1 MKSVLNEDALSTI
14 SEIIKKEREE
24 RKKQQKENGR
34 KYIGT
39 SISKYVN
46 NLTMSFP
53 MMCDSSVP
61 ADTATMINI
70 ANEHYVAELLK
81 QMFQS
86 MSIKGDD
93 AIEILSSFYKGLN
106 PRGMS
111 AEDMVEFLDRLV
123 DEKLLG
129 ESSKSDI
136 TIEKAKIRDFLNES
150 VKYLS
155 TPQKL
160 FPVESFSEN
169 SVNDFKYYGK
179 YDRIVKEATTRRQSN
194 NDNRPVDTGNDARNS
209 ANAAYNKEV
218 RSRNQETRAQREEE
232 RRAKQEKD
240 RQADRDRARKYE
252 DEDRARR
259 QGFENNDEIR
269 RQNDEIRK
277 QNDEIRK
284 QAEEARKAEKRAEEK
299 AKRAEEA
306 ERAQRDKARREEE
319 VEDRLR
325 DQLQRTADSN
335 NRLNKDILL
344 NNRDIKKQNQM
355 PPTLIQINF
364 VDVVNDGVKIE
375 KSFLAGVKSRLI
387 AVDPSEFVERFG
399 NNATRT
405 KGGKL
410 FNFIK
415 WQTGEISI
423 AKSLAKLFGEMA
435 KDARK
440 NAQDKGASRM
450 WDLLKARS
458 TKNKVNA
465 ATRSSNDATSITG
478 IILAQET
485 VNYLRT
491 SYDFDLERP
500 KNAKDIMDAFNLM
513 SIFIADEANEVV
525 KFIYDGNGDYEFL
538 SYGALSKE
546 TRERDYK
553 KAINILNQR

>member
-1 MKSVLNEDALSTI
+1 MKSVLNEDVISTI
-14 SEIIKKEREE
+14 SDMIKIE
-24 RKKQQKENGR
+24 RKKQEKNGR

-93 AIEILSSFYKGLN
+93 AIEILGSFYKGLN
-106 PRGMS
+106 PNGMS
-111 AEDMVEFLDRLV
+111 AEDMVKYLDNLV
-123 DEKLLG
+123 DDYLIG
-129 ESSKSDI
+129 ESKSDI
-136 TIEKAKIRDFLNES
+136 AIEKAKIRDFLNES

-169 SVNDFKYYGK
+169 SVNDFRYYGK

-194 NDNRPVDTGNDARNS
+194 DDNRSVDTGDKDLNS

-232 RRAKQEKD
+232 RRAKQERD
-240 RQADRDRARKYE
+240 RQADRVRAQKYE

-259 QGFENNDEIR
+259 QGFENNDE
-269 RQNDEIRK
+269 
-277 QNDEIRK
+277 
-284 QAEEARKAEKRAEEK
+284 ARKAEKRDEE
-299 AKRAEEA
+299 RARREEEA
-306 ERAQRDKARREEE
+306 ERAQRDKARRDEEI
-319 VEDRLR
+319 EDRMR

-335 NRLNKDILL
+335 NRLNRDILL

-364 VDVVNDGVKIE
+364 VDVVNNGVKIE

-399 NNATRT
+399 DRATRT

-423 AKSLAKLFGEMA
+423 AKSLAKLFADMS

-465 ATRSSNDATSITG
+465 ATRVSNDATSITG

-538 SYGALSKE
+538 SYGSLSKE